1 MDSHSGVSTKASTV
15 DDAEGVP
22 LEQAT
27 ANRAAMK
34 TRRFTVVSGCY
45 ICALLVARSGA
56 HLCHAGKVHGEAE
69 SLTVET
75 A

>member
-1 MDSHSGVSTKASTV
+1 MDSHSGVSTKASALN
-15 DDAEGVP
+15 DAEGVP
-22 LEQAT
+22 LEHAT
-27 ANRAAMK
+27 ANRATMK
-34 TRRFTVVSGCY
+34 TRRFTVVTGCY

-56 HLCHAGKVHGEAE
+56 HLYPAGKVPGEAE